1 MFQESKPMASM
12 TQTVRPAASAAA
24 PSVPLAERIALFVD
38 FDGTL
43 VEFAPTPDSVT
54 VDNALRILL
63 RRLSNAVGGA
73 LAVISGRP
81 LASIDAL
88 LQLPQL
94 AVIGQHGAEFR
105 HADGH
110 ADRPPLSAS
119 ALDKVRVDLR
129 PLAAERPDVRVEDKG
144 LAIAFHYRE
153 MPRAEPQARE
163 LAAAAL
169 RLAGPGFE
177 LLHGNCVIELKSIR
191 VDKGRALAA
200 MMLEPPFTG
209 REPWMIGDDHTD
221 EPAFAT
227 AQALGGTGVIVGTTR
242 PSVAHAALPDVAAAR
257 KWLAD
262 LTNRPRSSYMRL
274 ESETAQQALRIDSPL
289 P

>member
-1 MFQESKPMASM
+1 MMQKARPDASASM
-12 TQTVRPAASAAA
+12 PPLPAADR
-24 PSVPLAERIALFVD
+24 VALFVD

-43 VEFAPTPDSVT
+43 VEFAPTPDSVV
-54 VDNALRILL
+54 VDNGLRILL
-63 RRLSNAVGGA
+63 RRLSNATHGA

-110 ADRPPLSAS
+110 SDRPPLASS
-119 ALDKVRVDLR
+119 ALDQVRIGLR
-129 PLAAERPDVRVEDKG
+129 ELAHARPDVRVEDKG
-144 LAIAFHYRE
+144 LALAFHYRE
-153 MPRAEPQARE
+153 VPTAEPQARE

-169 RLAGPGFE
+169 RLAGTGFE
-177 LLHGNCVIELKSIR
+177 LLHGNCVVELKSVR

-200 MMLEPPFTG
+200 MMLEAPFAG
-209 REPWMIGDDHTD
+209 RAPWMIGDDHTD

-227 AQALGGTGVIVGTTR
+227 AQALGGMGIIVGPTR
-242 PSVAHAALPDVAAAR
+242 PSVAHGSLADVASARDWLSRFVARMPPISAA
-257 KWLAD
+257 
-262 LTNRPRSSYMRL
+262 
-274 ESETAQQALRIDSPL
+274 
-289 P
+289 

>member
-1 MFQESKPMASM
+1 MASM
-12 TQTVRPAASAAA
+12 THLVGPVAPASA
-24 PSVPLAERIALFVD
+24 PPLPRASQVALFVD

-43 VEFAPTPDSVT
+43 VEFAPTPDSVV
-54 VDNALRILL
+54 VDNDLRILL
-63 RRLSNAVGGA
+63 RRLGNATHGA
-73 LAVISGRP
+73 LAVLSGRP

-94 AVIGQHGAEFR
+94 AVLGQHGAEFR

-110 ADRPPLSAS
+110 AHRPPVAAS
-119 ALDKVRVDLR
+119 ALDHVRIDLR
-129 PLAAERPDVRVEDKG
+129 ALVAAHPDVRIEDKG

-153 MPRAEPQARE
+153 VPTAEPQARE

-169 RLAGPGFE
+169 ALAGTGFE
-177 LLHGNCVIELKSIR
+177 LLHGNCVIELKSVQ

-209 REPWMIGDDHTD
+209 RAPWMIGDDQTD

-227 AQALGGTGVIVGTTR
+227 AQALGGKGIIVGPIR
-242 PSVAHAALPDVAAAR
+242 PSVAHGSLADVTAAR
-257 KWLAD
+257 EWLG
-262 LTNRPRSSYMRL
+262 RL
-274 ESETAQQALRIDSPL
+274 AAQSLAHRNAA
-289 P
+289 